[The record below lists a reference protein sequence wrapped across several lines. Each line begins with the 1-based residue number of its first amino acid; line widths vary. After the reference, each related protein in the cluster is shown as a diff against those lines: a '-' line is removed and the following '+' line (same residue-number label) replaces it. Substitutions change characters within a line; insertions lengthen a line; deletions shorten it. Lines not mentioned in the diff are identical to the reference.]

1 MSIRVVAICVFMLA
15 AVVLAAGQHG
25 TAEPGFYGLNYNGDT
40 WTGTI
45 ASFDRDK
52 GIITLTYE
60 HKGKVQTS
68 TGVIKPPLQVVDEKG
83 NAAPAQVRVQV
94 GDRLTAYYMAK
105 GQKYSVKEGSKR
117 HDEVADDNLIFEI
130 KLLPPLTKH

>member
-1 MSIRVVAICVFMLA
+1 MSVRIVAVCLLIVGSS
-15 AVVLAAGQHG
+15 VLAPGQHG
-25 TAEPGFYGLNYNGDT
+25 TADPGYYAFNYHGDT

-60 HKGKVQTS
+60 HKEKVETF
-68 TGVIKPPLQVVDEKG
+68 TGALKPPLQIVDENG

-94 GDRLTAYYMAK
+94 GDRLTAYYIAK
-105 GQKYSVKEGSKR
+105 GQKYSVKDGSKR
-117 HDEVADDNLIFEI
+117 HDEVANDNLIFEI
-130 KLLPPLTKH
+130 KLLSPQTKH